1 MLQELFMNVVT
12 MSLTATPIIVIV
24 LLVRMVLKSAPKK
37 ISYALWAVV
46 LFRLLCPFSFE
57 TSYSFVPEQIA
68 SGEVTDSLANWF
80 VDENEI
86 NDDEIIVEG
95 TTPTDIVRE
104 SSTSIFS
111 IVWVGGIALF
121 VFYSLGLLMKLKRQ
135 LVSSIPYKGNVFLS
149 DHIDFPFVLGIVNP
163 KIYLPS
169 TMPESDYVHT
179 ILHEMYH
186 IKRKDH
192 VVKGLAFAALCIHWF
207 NPLVW
212 IAFLLA
218 MTDMEMS
225 CDEAI
230 LSQAGEGMKAEYSI
244 SLLGFASGK
253 RYLPATFLAFGEV
266 SPKARIKNVL
276 KWKKSSMLFS
286 ISATVFA
293 IIVGVIC
300 LSNPKEEKNL
310 VRTETLLYEEL
321 TEEEAYDL
329 LTERYF
335 FRPVEFGYLPEGL
348 VFESMEMN
356 LKDRYTKLH
365 YERSDG
371 AWLDLYVAERY
382 MATNPMFYFIVD
394 DELPHSKPVISY
406 EVEAKERGPIQVSVG
421 EHNVSSYL
429 VIRSIFAGHLGEE
442 YVIHSY
448 NIQTQEYDLILK
460 NMRFSK

>member
-1 MLQELFMNVVT
+1 
-12 MSLTATPIIVIV
+12 
-24 LLVRMVLKSAPKK
+24 
-37 ISYALWAVV
+37 
-46 LFRLLCPFSFE
+46 
-57 TSYSFVPEQIA
+57 
-68 SGEVTDSLANWF
+68 
-80 VDENEI
+80 
-86 NDDEIIVEG
+86 
-95 TTPTDIVRE
+95 
-104 SSTSIFS
+104 
-111 IVWVGGIALF
+111 
-121 VFYSLGLLMKLKRQ
+121 
-135 LVSSIPYKGNVFLS
+135 
-149 DHIDFPFVLGIVNP
+149 
-163 KIYLPS
+163 
-169 TMPESDYVHT
+169 
-179 ILHEMYH
+179 MYH

-276 KWKKSSMLFS
+276 KWKKSSMIFS
-286 ISATVFA
+286 VSATVFA

-310 VRTETLLYEEL
+310 VRTETLLYEDM
-321 TEEEAYDL
+321 TEDEAYDL

-335 FRPVEFGYLPEGL
+335 FRPVEFNYLPEGL

-365 YERSDG
+365 YERNDG

-382 MATNPMFYFIVD
+382 MATNPRFCFIVD
-394 DELPHSKPVISY
+394 DDLPHSKPVISY

-421 EHNVSSYL
+421 EHHVSSYL

-448 NIQTQEYDLILK
+448 NIQTQEYDSILK